1 MWVLLN
7 DTTTLRQESYS
18 TLLIISF
25 FCFRLFSPNKECTSA
40 TKIDLDIQDDTNRVR
55 KMADNKSKHNSKS
68 NLWKY
73 FCALE
78 KFSIPRGLDS
88 RRGEVVKNR
97 HLVEL
102 FYWRANVRLK
112 VFFCLLEGKRERE
125 NFVAF
130 IEFDKKA
137 LSDLLGLN
145 YIYVEFAIIHWLSL
159 AFLHLLSLV
168 ER

>member
-1 MWVLLN
+1 MATKHETVLRSGRHSTCEFCL
-7 DTTTLRQESYS
+7 TTRPLWQESYS
-18 TLLIISF
+18 TLLIIICFS
-25 FCFRLFSPNKECTSA
+25 CFRLFSLIKESTRV
-40 TKIDLDIQDDTNRVR
+40 TKIDLDIRENPNWVR

-78 KFSIPRGLDS
+78 KFSIPWGLDS

-112 VFFCLLEGKRERE
+112 VFFCLLEGKRNEK
-125 NFVAF
+125 
-130 IEFDKKA
+130 I
-137 LSDLLGLN
+137 
-145 YIYVEFAIIHWLSL
+145 SL
-159 AFLHLLSLV
+159 LLSGSTK
-168 ER
+168 RRCPIYWG